1 MIHGGGQRQWG
12 QTCLLPANPGP
23 RARSLFDQLT
33 NQDVR
38 GSTYALSHGDYTP
51 RKVALGRHCGWE
63 NWGPG
68 HPLPEP
74 KEGLVWGQENQ

>member
-1 MIHGGGQRQWG
+1 MIHGGGGSGG

-38 GSTYALSHGDYTP
+38 GSTYALSP
-51 RKVALGRHCGWE
+51 
-63 NWGPG
+63 WGL
-68 HPLPEP
+68 HT
-74 KEGLVWGQENQ
+74 